1 MRTLLDSNFAST
13 SSYGQSVGNWEL
25 HRTAYGALL
34 VGGKDVPLTTSV
46 IIEGG
51 QLKLVCPQQATAALV
66 PTGADDPKYTV
77 QFVSKTD
84 DLPEGSIFTGWTT
97 QDDGVTVSA
106 DLTKV
111 VNTVCARSS
120 SCAGSKTDPA
130 FLQEVGLDGAYNL
143 ATVDGANALTWS
155 SKGPSNGVQ
164 WFLAIDEA
172 NDVHC

>member
-1 MRTLLDSNFAST
+1 MFAPILAFLSSTALANAYGLKSAST
-13 SSYGQSVGNWEL
+13 SPYGQSVGNWEL
-25 HRTAYGALL
+25 QRTAYGALL

-66 PTGADDPKYTV
+66 PTGADNLKYTV

-97 QDDGVTVSA
+97 QDDGVAVSA

-111 VNTVCARSS
+111 VNT
-120 SCAGSKTDPA
+120 
-130 FLQEVGLDGAYNL
+130 EVGLDGAYNL

>member
-1 MRTLLDSNFAST
+1 MFAPILAFLSSIALANAYGLRSAST
-13 SSYGQSVGNWEL
+13 SPYGQSVGNWEL
-25 HRTAYGALL
+25 QRTAYGALL

-51 QLKLVCPQQATAALV
+51 QLKLVCPQAATAALV

-97 QDDGVTVSA
+97 QDDGVAVSA

-111 VNTVCARSS
+111 VNT
-120 SCAGSKTDPA
+120 
-130 FLQEVGLDGAYNL
+130 EVGLDGAYNL